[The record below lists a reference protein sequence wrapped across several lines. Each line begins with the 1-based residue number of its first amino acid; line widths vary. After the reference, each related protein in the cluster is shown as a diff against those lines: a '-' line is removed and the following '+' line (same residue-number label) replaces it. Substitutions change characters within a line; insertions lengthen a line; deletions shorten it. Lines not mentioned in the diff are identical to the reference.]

1 MRDFGFFGVK
11 KYERKLPNERGRYG
25 VWDDPKD
32 VELEKQKRNLGTE
45 DGVGSEYTKMI
56 KLFILKV
63 DSHISHYVGWEAQST
78 TFPIMFHVTIK
89 QHYYEVT

>member
-1 MRDFGFFGVK
+1 MVMWSLRWSWGCWARETEG
-11 KYERKLPNERGRYG
+11 
-25 VWDDPKD
+25 
-32 VELEKQKRNLGTE
+32 NLGTE
-45 DGVGSEYTKMI
+45 DGAGLECTKII
-56 KLFILKV
+56 KLIILKV

>member
-11 KYERKLPNERGRYG
+11 KDERKLPNERRWHGG
-25 VWDDPKD
+25 WDDA
-32 VELEKQKRNLGTE
+32 ELEKQRDNLGTE
-45 DGVGSEYTKMI
+45 DGVDSECTKII
-56 KLFILKV
+56 KLIILKV